1 MKPLIALLPAILLA
15 ACASQQP
22 KKIVIVP
29 AIESSH
35 FAAPSTNLRIPEQ
48 IREYRFGRYIDPG
61 DRSVM
66 HEAHPVYRIE
76 RTNAWNLRPERG
88 SGTASVSE
96 SPQPLPATDAV
107 IAEINKQKA
116 ATKAFTDQA
125 AGLNQRLAD
134 VAQALAQTAQVAKQ
148 NVILQQ
154 SITSLKNRVDE
165 LETGMRNAPASPRP
179 AKAPEENW

>member
-1 MKPLIALLPAILLA
+1 MKRLIALLPAIFLA
-15 ACASQQP
+15 ACASQPP

-35 FAAPSTNLRIPEQ
+35 FAAPNSNLRIPEQ

-66 HEAHPVYRIE
+66 HEAHPVYRVE
-76 RTNAWNLRPERG
+76 RANTWNLRPERG
-88 SGTASVSE
+88 SGTAS
-96 SPQPLPATDAV
+96 LPEPSQSFPANDGV

-148 NVILQQ
+148 NLILQQ
-154 SITSLKNRVDE
+154 SITSLKTRVDE
-165 LETGMRNAPASPRP
+165 IETRIRNAPANSKP
-179 AKAPEENW
+179 ATVPEENW